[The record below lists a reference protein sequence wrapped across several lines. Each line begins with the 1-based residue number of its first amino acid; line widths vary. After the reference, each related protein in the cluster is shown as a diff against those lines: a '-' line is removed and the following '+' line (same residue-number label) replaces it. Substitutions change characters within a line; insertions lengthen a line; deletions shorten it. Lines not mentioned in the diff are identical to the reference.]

1 MTHASKTFAL
11 ATAICI
17 VVAAAAAA
25 DPIQITSGSLTSTR
39 TEGSLTISA
48 PGLAVNLALPG
59 VPTWF
64 GILNPGE
71 LVTFDFTNI
80 VPYPTGTVQFEG
92 ITYPAPITFEGAF
105 RTPEFRLEFGQTP
118 PFAMDG
124 FLTDGFGRIDLTGGG
139 RLSISDAALSFN
151 FEPNPTPLP
160 PSVPEPATI
169 LLVGSGVSF
178 VAAARSRIRR

>member
-1 MTHASKTFAL
+1 MTHASKMFAL
-11 ATAICI
+11 TTAICI

-25 DPIQITSGSLTSTR
+25 DPIQITSGSYTNSR
-39 TEGSLTISA
+39 TDSSLTIAA
-48 PGLAVNLALPG
+48 PGLAVNLVIPS
-59 VPTWF
+59 PTWF

-71 LVTFDFTNI
+71 LVTFDFTNT
-80 VPYPTGTVQFEG
+80 VPFPTGTVQFGG

-105 RTPEFRLEFGQTP
+105 RTPEFRMEFGQTP

-151 FEPNPTPLP
+151 FEPNPP
-160 PSVPEPATI
+160 PVPAPVPEPATC

-178 VAAARSRIRR
+178 VAAARRRIRH